1 MTEQGFDQDRQISE
15 IVAEERFRLRNFIRR
30 RVPDPADVED
40 ILQEVFYELTRLMI
54 IAPLAIMG
62 IVVFTAIGGE
72 VVMLLWNWLAP
83 TLFGLR
89 LITFWQAIGL
99 LALCRILFG
108 GFGLGGGG
116 HRNSRR
122 RMEGRIRERV
132 RERMDERREQMT
144 TEEREKFRQ
153 GMRGCGG
160 QTTPLDSNPS
170 G

>member
-1 MTEQGFDQDRQISE
+1 MNERLMRMTR
-15 IVAEERFRLRNFIRR
+15 
-30 RVPDPADVED
+30 
-40 ILQEVFYELTRLMI
+40 LTRLMI
-54 IAPLAIMG
+54 IAPLAILG
-62 IVVFTAIGGE
+62 IVVFTAIGGG

-132 RERMDERREQMT
+132 REQMAQGWEQMT
-144 TEEREKFRQ
+144 PEEREKFRQ
-153 GMRGCGG
+153 GFQDRGRC
-160 QTTPLDSNPS
+160 TTPLDSEPS
-170 G
+170 A

>member
-1 MTEQGFDQDRQISE
+1 MRKKLIW
-15 IVAEERFRLRNFIRR
+15 
-30 RVPDPADVED
+30 
-40 ILQEVFYELTRLMI
+40 M
-54 IAPLAIMG
+54 APLAILGMV
-62 IVVFTAIGGE
+62 IFMWIGGS

-122 RMEGRIRERV
+122 RMEGRV
-132 RERMDERREQMT
+132 RERMAERWEQMT
-144 TEEREKFRQ
+144 PEEREKFRQ
-153 GMRGCGG
+153 GMRSCGGG
-160 QTTPLDSNPS
+160 QTTPLDSNPTA
-170 G
+170 